1 MEKIDECLSVR
12 NGHLFMEECD
22 TTTLLERFG
31 SPLFVFSEDQLR
43 RNVRRFQHAFSAHW
57 PDGPV
62 EILPANKA
70 NWTTAIRTIL
80 TQENAGA
87 DIYSEGELHSA
98 LLSGAKPECI
108 SVNGGGKS
116 DAMLKRCIEAGVRI
130 TVEDL
135 DEPARINRI
144 AGELGKKACIRFR
157 VKPDFPNLWKKTD
170 FAPES
175 VSIDMGIQVYKSGI
189 PAQYLEALGKE
200 TLRMEHVELMG
211 LHFHGGRH
219 HNSLWYWRGLMKR
232 YGRLVVHL
240 CKVWGGYQPKELDIG
255 GGFAIHR
262 DPHSKLGVR
271 QDTLLTFFT
280 YPLELALY
288 GLQSAGRYQAMSQMI
303 ESVMVK
309 TPNRQR
315 APTIEAYAKAAV
327 TGFRDEL
334 LAGGVDLRGVK
345 LQLEPGRSLYG
356 DIGIHL
362 ARVKKFKQQTEPM
375 RMNWVLTDT
384 TYFFMS
390 GGVYEQ
396 NFHDFRIANKADQ
409 PSKHVADIVGHSC
422 YADRILP
429 LVKVP
434 EVEEGDIV
442 AFLDMGAYQ
451 EVSASNFNALP
462 RPASVL
468 VTGHDV
474 TLIKRAETIEDVY
487 CRDVVP
493 EHLRPTSP
501 SPEFE
506 SVIAKKS
513 RKSTQKQH
521 PETLP

>member
-1 MEKIDECLSVR
+1 MEQIDDCLSIQS
-12 NGHLFMEECD
+12 GHLYMEGCD
-22 TTTLLERFG
+22 TTQLVEQYG

-43 RNVRRFQHAFSAHW
+43 RNIRRFQRAFSAHW
-57 PDGPV
+57 PDGPT

-80 TQENAGA
+80 TQEGAGA
-87 DIYSEGELHSA
+87 DIYSEGELYSA
-98 LLSGAKPECI
+98 LQCGTLPKRI

-116 DAMLKRCIEAGVRI
+116 DAMLRRCIEAGVRI

-135 DEPARINRI
+135 DEPSRINRI
-144 AGELGKKACIRFR
+144 AGELGKRASIRFR

-170 FAPES
+170 FASES

-189 PAQYLEALGKE
+189 PAQYLEALGHE
-200 TLRMEHVELMG
+200 TLKMQHVELTG

-219 HNSLWYWRGLMKR
+219 HNSLWYWRGLMKN
-232 YGRLVVHL
+232 YGNLVARL
-240 CKVWGGYQPKELDIG
+240 CKSWHGYQPKELDIG

-271 QDTLLTFFT
+271 ADTLLTYLT

-288 GLQSAGRYQAMSQMI
+288 GLQASGRYQVMSQMI
-303 ESVMVK
+303 EKVMVK

-315 APTIEAYAKAAV
+315 SPSVEDYARVAVGSFREA
-327 TGFRDEL
+327 L
-334 LAGGVDLRGVK
+334 LAGGVNLQGVK

-362 ARVKKFKQQTEPM
+362 TRVKKFKQQTAPM

-396 NFHDFRIANKADQ
+396 SFHDFRIANKADQ
-409 PSKHVADIVGHSC
+409 MARHVADIVGHSC

-434 EVEEGDIV
+434 DMTEGDIV

-462 RPASVL
+462 RPACVL
-468 VTGHDV
+468 VTGETS

-487 CRDVVP
+487 RRDIVP
-493 EHLRPTSP
+493 EHLQTRNTQATPHKQASLDPKIGAT
-501 SPEFE
+501 
-506 SVIAKKS
+506 IA
-513 RKSTQKQH
+513 
-521 PETLP
+521 